1 MSSAPSNHPNPFV
14 TGNANAVCDL
24 LVAQLRSE
32 AACDGSGVFRD
43 RATALAGTIAPVLT
57 WVRDN
62 KAVTLD
68 MRQCRYTLQLGSLC
82 ILVTH
87 GVFLARDAETGAV
100 SKVQVPDMPA
110 ALIEPVRC
118 YLGEI
123 PGYDTSREWLDQRTN
138 KPLEQHIYTMMYLAQ
153 PGPATVGSA
162 ARP

>member
-1 MSSAPSNHPNPFV
+1 MTSAPSTHTNPFV
-14 TGNANAVCDL
+14 TGNADAVRDL

-32 AACDGSGVFRD
+32 AACDGSEVFRA

-62 KAVTLD
+62 KVVTLD
-68 MRQCRYTLQLGSLC
+68 MQQCRYTLQLGSLC
-82 ILVTH
+82 VLVTH
-87 GVFLARDAETGAV
+87 GLSLARDAETGAV

-123 PGYDTSREWLDQRTN
+123 PGYDTSREWLDQRTG
-138 KPLEQHIYTMMYLAQ
+138 KPLEQHSYTLMYVAH
-153 PGPATVGSA
+153 PCPSTVGSA
-162 ARP
+162 AQL